1 MKKEV
6 VEETLNYYRELMVDR
21 RIIGVEYDEETQE
34 FSLVLENGLEIS
46 I

>member
-1 MKKEV
+1 MRKEV
-6 VEETLNYYRELMVDR
+6 IEETLNYYRELMVDR